1 MQVRYKNAILLMVLL
16 MSFTVFAQNH
26 SDPAYL
32 QIVSAEKTITI
43 DGVLDETDW
52 LKRYDYLVFGKEAL
66 SGDVT
71 YTVTDSA
78 HVKGENSDSTLT
90 FVKIIHDGLDLYIS
104 LQSNDQ
110 SVGKFGNSWEGD
122 GLFMKIKSANG
133 IPYEYKLF
141 FNQGGVDPDIVFETN
156 GPEDSG
162 EGAAWKIPGTVVND
176 TNQVDS
182 GYTAEM
188 VIHLDKLGYTDEH
201 ADVEVAMNIFDPDG
215 YTEDMDPW
223 GSHGSYF
230 KSWWGSEWGSEFRVL
245 RLADPT
251 MVVANKTET
260 TLTLDGELNEDFWAN
275 ADSVVVGKGSKLST
289 GGYYMQWSHPTNVYN
304 DQSMATIKFAHNG
317 ADLYIGV
324 ESNDSSVCKW
334 SPGWEADG
342 LFLWMTN
349 KGEIPDPG
357 SRMEIKNMFFD
368 ATEGAKA
375 VFEMNGNVPSGGA
388 EGACYLPEGTVTHTE
403 SNGPDAGYSLEVVVH
418 TDMFGYQV
426 GDTVSLSTVIWD
438 LDYASADVWTDSTAD
453 YAPNW
458 WGTQWVDSNFEKYHM
473 YRKVLLSLTT
483 DVERIE
489 NKLPKYYTL
498 MQNYPN
504 PFNPTTVIEFTIP
517 NKEFVTLK
525 VYNILG
531 QEVAKLVNGVKS
543 AGVYKVSFDA
553 SDLTSGMYIYKIEA
567 GNYSDTK
574 KMLLMK

>member
-1 MQVRYKNAILLMVLL
+1 
-16 MSFTVFAQNH
+16 
-26 SDPAYL
+26 
-32 QIVSAEKTITI
+32 
-43 DGVLDETDW
+43 
-52 LKRYDYLVFGKEAL
+52 
-66 SGDVT
+66 
-71 YTVTDSA
+71 
-78 HVKGENSDSTLT
+78 
-90 FVKIIHDGLDLYIS
+90 
-104 LQSNDQ
+104 
-110 SVGKFGNSWEGD
+110 
-122 GLFMKIKSANG
+122 
-133 IPYEYKLF
+133 
-141 FNQGGVDPDIVFETN
+141 
-156 GPEDSG
+156 
-162 EGAAWKIPGTVVND
+162 
-176 TNQVDS
+176 
-182 GYTAEM
+182 
-188 VIHLDKLGYTDEH
+188 
-201 ADVEVAMNIFDPDG
+201 
-215 YTEDMDPW
+215 
-223 GSHGSYF
+223 
-230 KSWWGSEWGSEFRVL
+230 
-245 RLADPT
+245 
-251 MVVANKTET
+251 
-260 TLTLDGELNEDFWAN
+260 
-275 ADSVVVGKGSKLST
+275 
-289 GGYYMQWSHPTNVYN
+289 
-304 DQSMATIKFAHNG
+304 
-317 ADLYIGV
+317 
-324 ESNDSSVCKW
+324 
-334 SPGWEADG
+334 
-342 LFLWMTN
+342 MTN
-349 KGEIPDPG
+349 KGEIPDPA

>member
-1 MQVRYKNAILLMVLL
+1 MHHLFKTTMLL
-16 MSFTVFAQNH
+16 VFLSMLSITYAQSH

-32 QIVSAEKTITI
+32 QIVSAENPITI

-66 SGDVT
+66 PGDVT

-78 HVKGENSDSTLT
+78 HVKGENTDSTLT

-104 LQSNDQ
+104 LQSNDK

-122 GLFMKIKSANG
+122 GLFMKIKSASG

-141 FNQGGVDPDIVFETN
+141 FNQGGVDPDIAFETN
-156 GPEDSG
+156 GPEGSG
-162 EGAAWKIPGTVVND
+162 EGAAWKAPGTVVND
-176 TNQVDS
+176 TTQIDS

-188 VIHLDKLGYTDEH
+188 VIHLEQLGYTDEH
-201 ADVEVAMNIFDPDG
+201 PDVEVAINIFDPDG
-215 YTEDMDPW
+215 YTDDMDPW
-223 GSHGSYF
+223 GAGGTYF
-230 KSWWGSEWGSEFRVL
+230 KSWWGSEWGSEFRIL

-251 MVVANKTET
+251 LVNAYKTDET
-260 TLTLDGELNEDFWAN
+260 ITLDGELTEDFWAY
-275 ADSVVVGKGSKLST
+275 ADSIVVGKGSSTST
-289 GGYYMQWSHPTNVYN
+289 GGYYMQWTHPTNVY
-304 DQSMATIKFAHNG
+304 DDMSMATVKFIHNG
-317 ADLYIGV
+317 TDLYIGV

-334 SPGWEADG
+334 APGWEADG

-375 VFEMNGNVPSGGA
+375 VFETNGNVPSGAA

-418 TDMFGYQV
+418 TDMFGYQD
-426 GDTVSLSTVIWD
+426 GDEINLSVVIWD

-458 WGTQWVDSNFEKYHM
+458 WGTQWVDTNFEKYHL
-473 YRKVLLSLTT
+473 YRKVLLANTT
-483 DVERIE
+483 DIVKTNSIA
-489 NKLPKYYTL
+489 NNYILK
-498 MQNYPN
+498 QNYPN
-504 PFNPTTVIEFTIP
+504 PFNPSTTINFSIP
-517 NKEFVTLK
+517 QERLVTLK
-525 VYNILG
+525 VFDVLG
-531 QEVAKLVNGVKS
+531 QEIAELINEVKK
-543 AGVYKVSFDA
+543 AGSYKVTFDA
-553 SDLTSGMYIYKIEA
+553 SNLTTGMYFYKLEA
-567 GNYSDTK
+567 GDFSSTK
-574 KMLLMK
+574 KMLLIK